1 MLECDMGEIDPALKT
16 KVGEDGM
23 YEEDLDPNLKG
34 YYDLNL
40 DDSGYQDYGISLN
53 SPR

>member
-1 MLECDMGEIDPALKT
+1 MECDMGENDPALKIS
-16 KVGEDGM
+16 KCEDAI

-34 YYDLNL
+34 YYDLDL
-40 DDSGYQDYGISLN
+40 DEGGYQDFGISLN